1 MPSCVL
7 ILENELTYDPNARYI
22 HYNNISQYNLSMCHE
37 FIRRQMYKQ
46 RDISVLDLILLAEG
60 PIFSSYAYF

>member
-1 MPSCVL
+1 MSLHMIQTLDISITTTSP
-7 ILENELTYDPNARYI
+7 NTTY
-22 HYNNISQYNLSMCHE
+22 LSMCHE